1 MKTSILT
8 ILFLCLF
15 VTGVTFG
22 QKKLEVSYDRFT
34 DVSVVTTGWMRV
46 KGGAF
51 SKEAWLEDM
60 QFQLDFAAVFGH
72 PGQTITENTDIDK
85 LGARFVLDLS
95 AGEKRIGRDDKLY
108 VIVDGK
114 RIVLDPIFP
123 TENKVNVNEQVGEAF
138 INAMG
143 NNATV
148 APSTVGKI
156 AAEMSVSLSQTA
168 VFGINGEDLATI
180 ANGQQIEMKIGDVEF
195 KIKKDNLQK
204 LKQFHQYIVKSL
216 EPLEAKLQVR
226 KAERNNQT
234 IKISEQKQSVSN
246 NADVAKSYN
255 ATALTYFQKGQYQ
268 EAYDA
273 FNKAV
278 IADPQNGMYH
288 YNLAS
293 ALTALRK
300 FNEAEKEM
308 LEAIKIEPE
317 NSTYKTGLDAV
328 RQNIKNSR

>member
-15 VTGVTFG
+15 VTGVSFG

-34 DVSVVTTGWMRV
+34 DVSVATTGWMRV

-60 QFQLDFAAVFGH
+60 QFQLNFAAFFGH
-72 PGQTITENTDIDK
+72 PGQTVTENTDIDK
-85 LGARFVLDLS
+85 LGVRFVLDLS
-95 AGEKRIGRDDKLY
+95 AGEKRIETNEKLY

-114 RIVLDPIFP
+114 RIVLDPILP

-138 INAMG
+138 INAIG
-143 NNATV
+143 NNTTV

-180 ANGQQIEMKIGDVEF
+180 ANGQQIEMKIGDIEF

-204 LKQFHQYIVKSL
+204 LKQFHQYILKSL
-216 EPLEAKLQVR
+216 EPLEAKLQLR
-226 KAERNNQT
+226 KAERNSQT
-234 IKISEQKQSVSN
+234 IKVSEQKQSVSN
-246 NADVAKSYN
+246 NTDAAKSYN

-268 EAYDA
+268 EAYNA

-293 ALTALRK
+293 ALTSLRK

-308 LEAIKIEPE
+308 LEAVRIEPE
-317 NSTYKTGLDAV
+317 NSTYKTGLEAV
-328 RQNIKNSR
+328 RQNIKNFR